1 MNSTLKLV
9 ERQIASSD
17 LRKRLDTADNPTG
30 RFYSPDGV
38 AFGPCLLI
46 SRECGSG
53 GSQLA
58 QLVGERL
65 GWNVFDSRIVD
76 EIAHA
81 ANVHKRL
88 VESVDEHIHS
98 LWEQNWREF
107 LLDEL
112 PDKKYLGHLRQ
123 VVMTLG
129 HHGNV
134 VLVGRGA
141 QFLLPHQCGL
151 RVRLVAPLDLRVR
164 DVAEAE
170 GISFEQARAKVKAV
184 DAERSAFV
192 WKTFRKDISS
202 PLNHDVIINIG
213 DIKLEIA
220 TRTVLSMLQDKL
232 GFKLDSP
239 ALTAT
244 HA

>member
-1 MNSTLKLV
+1 
-9 ERQIASSD
+9 
-17 LRKRLDTADNPTG
+17 
-30 RFYSPDGV
+30 
-38 AFGPCLLI
+38 
-46 SRECGSG
+46 
-53 GSQLA
+53 
-58 QLVGERL
+58 
-65 GWNVFDSRIVD
+65 
-76 EIAHA
+76 
-81 ANVHKRL
+81 
-88 VESVDEHIHS
+88 
-98 LWEQNWREF
+98 
-107 LLDEL
+107 
-112 PDKKYLGHLRQ
+112 
-123 VVMTLG
+123 MTLG

-192 WKTFRKDISS
+192 WKAFRKDISS

-213 DIKLEIA
+213 DIKLEIT